1 MRLNPI
7 IRIILFSLA
16 IVVLSGI
23 LFAGIGATLFS
34 VQNDWRETLTEMPQ
48 TNVDSE
54 SRPSQGTSVQAN
66 VTDAANQFNASEIS
80 EIEINWISG
89 SIRIG
94 SGSTNDQIIVSEST
108 VSDEDYKMVCRRE
121 GDKLIIDFCKK
132 KNNFGIN
139 IPLSKDLVI
148 ELPANWNCDSID
160 LETASADIFVTDLT
174 VRELDVESASGKCEI
189 VSCEIGEFDL
199 DTASGDIYFEGSVT
213 NLEVDAASA
222 NCKFIIANFPKALRF
237 DMASGDVELIL
248 PDDQGFTCNVDTLSG
263 SIHNHYAEH
272 HQKGSYTH
280 GDGSCRIQI
289 NAVSGDVTI
298 MPQSLHNGH
307 H

>member
-23 LFAGIGATLFS
+23 LLAGIGATLFS
-34 VQNDWRETLTEMPQ
+34 VQNNRADTFAEMIQ

-54 SRPSQGTSVQAN
+54 PLPSQGTSGQAN
-66 VTDAANQFNASEIS
+66 VTDAANRFNASDIS
-80 EIEINWISG
+80 EIEVNWISG
-89 SIRIG
+89 TISIG
-94 SGSTNDQIIVSEST
+94 SGTTNDQIIVSEST

-139 IPLSKDLVI
+139 IPQSKELVI
-148 ELPANWNCDSID
+148 EVPANWNCDSID

-189 VSCEIGEFDL
+189 VSSEIGKLDL
-199 DTASGDIYFEGSVT
+199 DTASGDIYFDGSVT
-213 NLEVDAASA
+213 NLELDAASA
-222 NCKFIIANFPKALRF
+222 NCQFIISNFPKSLRF
-237 DMASGDVELIL
+237 EMASGDVELIL

-272 HQKGSYTH
+272 HKKGSYTH
-280 GDGSCRIQI
+280 GDGSCRIEI

-298 MPQSLHNGH
+298 MPHRHYNGH